1 MNGICHLSVVPMRKE
16 AADASEMVNQ
26 LLFGETFDIIEKT
39 EKWSKIRIH
48 QDKYEGWI
56 DNKQYLEQEKKK
68 NTNKHCVSN
77 LLLNK
82 KGIRYPLGSY
92 VAFDTANNNNDIIKT
107 AKLFL
112 NTPYLWGG
120 KTCLGIDC
128 SGFTQ
133 VVFRVHQI
141 QLLRDAYQQA
151 TQGKKIAFANC
162 ISGDLAFFKNANNRI
177 IHVGIII
184 KKQNKLEIIHA
195 SGCVRID
202 TLDEQG
208 IFNHTLERHTHQLDC
223 IRRVLK

>member
-82 KGIRYPLGSY
+82 KSFSFP
-92 VAFDTANNNNDIIKT
+92 FII
-107 AKLFL
+107 
-112 NTPYLWGG
+112 
-120 KTCLGIDC
+120 
-128 SGFTQ
+128 
-133 VVFRVHQI
+133 
-141 QLLRDAYQQA
+141 
-151 TQGKKIAFANC
+151 
-162 ISGDLAFFKNANNRI
+162 
-177 IHVGIII
+177 
-184 KKQNKLEIIHA
+184 
-195 SGCVRID
+195 
-202 TLDEQG
+202 
-208 IFNHTLERHTHQLDC
+208 
-223 IRRVLK
+223 